1 MKTHTQN
8 ATHTVLFPFEEES
21 EEPLSAMGTP
31 ALAPTNKPQST
42 ALQPLH
48 EMREDQASQEA
59 IHVHVCR
66 VDREGTDEN
75 PAPHKALTGN

>member
-1 MKTHTQN
+1 MQLIP
-8 ATHTVLFPFEEES
+8 VLFPFEEKS

-48 EMREDQASQEA
+48 EMREDQAS
-59 IHVHVCR
+59 
-66 VDREGTDEN
+66 
-75 PAPHKALTGN
+75 